1 MGAYGLMSR
10 RTTEDTM
17 PLNSAAA
24 GKAAGVRWSL
34 RVRDRLLGMI
44 LRCRSHALTM
54 AVQVEELASPLAVVS
69 PYRRP
74 ALLTK

>member
-1 MGAYGLMSR
+1 MGAYGLLSR

-54 AVQVEELASPLAVVS
+54 AAQVEELASPLAVVS
-69 PYRRP
+69 PYRRT
-74 ALLTK
+74 ALLTT